1 MIFKVNTRYSGK
13 VNLKPHVELYSVKDF
28 MGKDLPGLA
37 ITLTDADTSEPFTV
51 LTKSFGE
58 FIGCKNAAYIDTN
71 NCPYAKQ
78 LLQEGIAMDTGI
90 KKLSGYCQY
99 PLWVFSEQFLK
110 EHGAEN
116 YQKYSDAYDEY
127 MGIKTAE
134 TEPDLVENEDGG
146 IVMNQ

>member
-1 MIFKVNTRYSGK
+1 
-13 VNLKPHVELYSVKDF
+13 
-28 MGKDLPGLA
+28 
-37 ITLTDADTSEPFTV
+37 
-51 LTKSFGE
+51 
-58 FIGCKNAAYIDTN
+58 
-71 NCPYAKQ
+71 
-78 LLQEGIAMDTGI
+78 MDTGI

-134 TEPDLVENEDGG
+134 TKPDLGENEDGG